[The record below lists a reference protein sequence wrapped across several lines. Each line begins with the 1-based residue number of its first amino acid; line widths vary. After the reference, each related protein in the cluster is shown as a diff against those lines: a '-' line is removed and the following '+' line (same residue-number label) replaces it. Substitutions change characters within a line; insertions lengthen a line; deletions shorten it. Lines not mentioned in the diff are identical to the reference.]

1 MAVVKLNKKQHKVLT
16 FPTVDYKMTATLAKA
31 LPKPVAPSL
40 LFFYRLWWV
49 KTCCTQGFQLYNA
62 IISQI

>member
-1 MAVVKLNKKQHKVLT
+1 MHIVKPNKKQRKVLT

-31 LPKPVAPSL
+31 LPKTVAPSL
-40 LFFYRLWWV
+40 LLFYRLWWME
-49 KTCCTQGFQLYNA
+49 TCCTQGFHLYDA